1 MEVHWPLAG
10 LAALAAAIVL
20 LCAAGAGWSGRA
32 AVRDEAV
39 RAVKDD
45 A

>member
-1 MEVHWPLAG
+1 MEVHWPLG
-10 LAALAAAIVL
+10 SLAALAAAIVA
-20 LCAAGAGWSGRA
+20 LCALGAGWSARA